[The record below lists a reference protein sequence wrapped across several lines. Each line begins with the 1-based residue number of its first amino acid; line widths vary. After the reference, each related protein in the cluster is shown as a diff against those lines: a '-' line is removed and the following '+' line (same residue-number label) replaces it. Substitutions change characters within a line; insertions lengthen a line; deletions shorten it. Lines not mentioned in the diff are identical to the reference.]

1 MLDYIP
7 NTHINTEKTDLT
19 ITMNMDTKNVEIRT
33 KRQKN
38 VKDYLKLLNIYLLL
52 FLFFPLFY

>member
-38 VKDYLKLLNIYLLL
+38 VKDYLKL
-52 FLFFPLFY
+52 